1 MVKAYALINRIV
13 ETLLIIIFALLVID
27 VLWQV
32 FGRYVLNQSFSF
44 TEEFARFALIWLS
57 ILGAAYLN
65 GKREHLSMDYLLQN
79 LDGNKLKKRMQAIEI
94 FMLVFALI
102 VMVIGGGNLVYTT
115 LYLGQVSPAMHV
127 SLGYVYSIVPI
138 SGLLIIFYSI
148 YNLSFYNKLRTEDEG
163 SSHFREMK

>member
-1 MVKAYALINRIV
+1 MEKVYQNINRIIEFV
-13 ETLLIIIFALLVID
+13 LVVIFALLVLD

-32 FGRYVLNQSFSF
+32 FGRYVLNQSYSF
-44 TEEFARFALIWLS
+44 TEEFARFALIWLA

-65 GKREHLSMDYLLQN
+65 GKREHLSMDFLLQ
-79 LDGNKLKKRMQAIEI
+79 KLTPEKLRKRMQIIE
-94 FMLVFALI
+94 MLMFVFAFV

-138 SGLLIIFYSI
+138 SGLLIMFYSMYNI
-148 YNLSFYNKLRTEDEG
+148 YTHYAPAKKQN
-163 SSHFREMK
+163 

>member
-1 MVKAYALINRIV
+1 MEKLYQNINRIIEGALV
-13 ETLLIIIFALLVID
+13 VIFALLVLD

-65 GKREHLSMDYLLQN
+65 GKRDHLSMDFLLQ
-79 LDGNKLKKRMQAIEI
+79 KLTPEKLAKRMQIIEI
-94 FMLVFALI
+94 LMFVFALV

-127 SLGYVYSIVPI
+127 SLGYVYAIVPI
-138 SGLLIIFYSI
+138 SGLLIMFYSV
-148 YNLSFYNKLRTEDEG
+148 YNFNFYKSSNNKHT
-163 SSHFREMK
+163 

>member
-1 MVKAYALINRIV
+1 MEKIYQNINRIIEV
-13 ETLLIIIFALLVID
+13 VLIAIFALLVLD

-32 FGRYVLNQSFSF
+32 FGRYVLGQSFSF
-44 TEEFARFALIWLS
+44 TEEFARFALIWLA

-65 GKREHLSMDYLLQN
+65 GKREHLSMDFLLQ
-79 LDGNKLKKRMQAIEI
+79 KLSPEKLAKRMQIIEI
-94 FMLVFALI
+94 FMFVFALV

-138 SGLLIIFYSI
+138 SGLLIMFYSV
-148 YNLSFYNKLRTEDEG
+148 YNISFYRK
-163 SSHFREMK
+163 

>member
-1 MVKAYALINRIV
+1 MEKLYQNINRIIEV
-13 ETLLIIIFALLVID
+13 VLVVIFALLVLD

-65 GKREHLSMDYLLQN
+65 GKREHLSMDYLLQ
-79 LDGNKLKKRMQAIEI
+79 KLSPEQLAKRMKLIEVLM
-94 FMLVFALI
+94 FVFALV

-138 SGLLIIFYSI
+138 SGLLIMFYSI
-148 YNLSFYNKLRTEDEG
+148 YNI
-163 SSHFREMK
+163 SSHYGAAK